1 MVHKYRNLYFER
13 KKDIPTA
20 FHKFLARFIIS
31 NGYWNQWT
39 SIYPITK
46 TTSMLRLDL
55 SGPAKRAIP
64 SFSVSHVPVLRGRSS
79 SYYVLGYFQEV
90 NPMLD

>member
-1 MVHKYRNLYFER
+1 
-13 KKDIPTA
+13 
-20 FHKFLARFIIS
+20 
-31 NGYWNQWT
+31 
-39 SIYPITK
+39 
-46 TTSMLRLDL
+46 MLRLDL